1 MRARP
6 KIPGRN
12 GSTSSSWAAIAVLL
26 LYLVVMSS
34 LAKVAVAVMHPDEEN
49 SEFFFACSGGEL
61 SKIKTHIESDPA
73 LVHATTRDGE
83 HCLHL
88 CALSGN
94 AEVARLLLEKG
105 ADPNVRSEW
114 EAGLRM
120 HPLSWST
127 FYGRSEIIEL
137 LLKHGADVN
146 ADFDHGRAN
155 EAGELEKVTVLDV
168 VEEILM
174 HAEDDEDKQRF
185 IETRN
190 ILVKKGAAR
199 YASLDPE
206 L

>member
-6 KIPGRN
+6 IIPYRN
-12 GSTSSSWAAIAVLL
+12 GGNSSWAAIAVLF
-26 LYLVVMSS
+26 LYLMLMTS

-49 SEFFFACSGGEL
+49 SEYFFACSGGEL
-61 SKIKTHIESDPA
+61 SKIKTHIESDPS
-73 LVHATTRDGE
+73 LVQATTRDGE

-94 AEVARLLLEKG
+94 AEIAQLLLEKG
-105 ADPNVRSEW
+105 ADPNIRSEW

-120 HPLSWST
+120 HPLSWNT

-146 ADFDHGRAN
+146 ADFDHGRPN

-174 HAEDDEDKQRF
+174 NAEDNEDKQRF

-190 ILVKKGAAR
+190 VLVKNGAAR
-199 YASLDPE
+199 YASLEPE